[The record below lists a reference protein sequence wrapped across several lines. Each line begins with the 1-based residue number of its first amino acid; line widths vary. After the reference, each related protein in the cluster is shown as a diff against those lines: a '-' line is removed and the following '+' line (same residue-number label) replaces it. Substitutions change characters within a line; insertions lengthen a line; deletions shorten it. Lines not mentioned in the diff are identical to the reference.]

1 MFWNKYPYTDFHE
14 MNLDWLLTTYQ
25 QIVEDIQNLQ
35 QWVTTHQGEYE
46 AAMVRLAAVENEIDT
61 FEQQIRQSF
70 AELSAQIEAELA
82 AQKAEVQQ
90 LIVDTRQELE
100 RTINEFKQ
108 EIAAIEAAFL
118 KMISDMRAEINRI
131 LASIQGILEENNEYI
146 QRWVEI
152 RLQEFIESIPSFDE
166 VFVYNPYRGE
176 TTLLQQAIDDLY
188 TICRILGLTAAQYDS
203 LQLTASEYDALGL
216 TARDYDT
223 IGYKLLFKEPAHY
236 MFSPF
241 TGLYERLQDVIM
253 SLAALHMNALT
264 ASAYDALE
272 LEAQVYDGKELTAY
286 TYDWNG
292 AAVLP

>member
-25 QIVEDIQNLQ
+25 KIVEDIQTLQ

-46 AAMVRLAAVENEIDT
+46 EAMRRLAAVENEIDT
-61 FEQQIRQSF
+61 FETQIRAQF
-70 AELSAQIEAELA
+70 AELSAQIERELA
-82 AQKAEVQQ
+82 EQRAEVQQ
-90 LIVDTRQELE
+90 LINDTRQELDQ
-100 RTINEFKQ
+100 TIAEFRQ
-108 EIAAIEAAFL
+108 EVAAIEAAFL
-118 KMISDMRAEINRI
+118 KMINDMRTEINRI
-131 LASIQGILEENNEYI
+131 LASMQSILTENNEFI

-152 RLQEFIESIPSFDE
+152 RLQEFIDSIPSFDE

-188 TICRILGLTAAQYDS
+188 TICRIWGLTAAEYDS

-223 IGYKLLFKEPAHY
+223 IGYRLLFKDPAHY

-241 TGLYERLQDVIM
+241 TGIYTKLQDVIM
-253 SLAALHMNALT
+253 ALAGLHMNALT

-272 LEAQVYDGKELTAY
+272 LEAQVYDAKELAAY